1 MYSNQTKVYYTTL
14 PTSSGGGGSG
24 GGGGGGGTDG
34 DNPFVTESLVLLDL
48 YNNGNVQGFF
58 NELPTFQQLKVTNPN
73 YKLNNTSLAVTQL
86 VDIMNSLL
94 IVKKDLEDQIYILEN
109 NDFCISHNNNLNI
122 NSVQM
127 TQHSGLKLEY
137 VQYLLLYDIKLTNG
151 IFIDT
156 YLAESRKV
164 LEQNGGL
171 LYHPQ

>member
-14 PTSSGGGGSG
+14 PTTNGGGGTGGSG
-24 GGGGGGGTDG
+24 GING

-48 YNNGNVQGFF
+48 YNKGNVQGFY
-58 NELPTFQQLKVTNPN
+58 NELPTFQQLKVTNPD
-73 YKLNNTSLAVTQL
+73 YKLNNTSSSVTQL

-109 NDFCISHNNNLNI
+109 NNFCISHDNNLNI
-122 NSVQM
+122 ASVQM

-137 VQYLLLYDIKLTNG
+137 LQYLLLYDIKLTNG

-156 YLAESRKV
+156 YLTESRKV
-164 LEQNGGL
+164 LEQNGGI